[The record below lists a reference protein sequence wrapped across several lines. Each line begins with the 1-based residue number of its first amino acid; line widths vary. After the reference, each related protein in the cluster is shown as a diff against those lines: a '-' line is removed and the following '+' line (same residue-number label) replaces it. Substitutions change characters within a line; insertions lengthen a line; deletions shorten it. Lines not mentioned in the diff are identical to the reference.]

1 MNMCIV
7 SKCIYCK
14 NDVLKE
20 CVQKCAQKC
29 GQCDQKGHGYMK
41 NVKWKNILQLQAV
54 VIIYTI
60 SSVMAK
66 AASGHKEEHLL
77 FLLFFGLEFILLGI
91 YALLWQQMIK
101 KFELSVA
108 YANRAMAI
116 LWSMIWAVLFFH
128 DRITIR
134 NIVGVAIVLVG
145 IVLVNTDKEAE
156 Q

>member
-1 MNMCIV
+1 
-7 SKCIYCK
+7 
-14 NDVLKE
+14 
-20 CVQKCAQKC
+20 
-29 GQCDQKGHGYMK
+29 MK

-60 SSVMAK
+60 SSVMTK
-66 AASGHKEEHLL
+66 AASGHKEERLL

>member
-1 MNMCIV
+1 
-7 SKCIYCK
+7 
-14 NDVLKE
+14 
-20 CVQKCAQKC
+20 
-29 GQCDQKGHGYMK
+29 MK

-66 AASGHKEEHLL
+66 AASERKEEYLL
-77 FLLFFGLEFILLGI
+77 FLFFFGLEFILLGI

-134 NIVGVAIVLVG
+134 NILGVAIVLVG

>member
-1 MNMCIV
+1 
-7 SKCIYCK
+7 
-14 NDVLKE
+14 
-20 CVQKCAQKC
+20 
-29 GQCDQKGHGYMK
+29 MK
-41 NVKWKNILQLQAV
+41 NVKWKNILQLQTV

-60 SSVMAK
+60 SRVMAK
-66 AASGHKEEHLL
+66 RASGHKEEHLL

>member
-1 MNMCIV
+1 
-7 SKCIYCK
+7 
-14 NDVLKE
+14 
-20 CVQKCAQKC
+20 
-29 GQCDQKGHGYMK
+29 MK

-66 AASGHKEEHLL
+66 TASRHKEERLL

-116 LWSMIWAVLFFH
+116 LWSMIWAVLFFWWVLYWS
-128 DRITIR
+128 IQIR
-134 NIVGVAIVLVG
+134 RQNNDQSVFGSNVP
-145 IVLVNTDKEAE
+145 
-156 Q
+156 

>member
-1 MNMCIV
+1 
-7 SKCIYCK
+7 
-14 NDVLKE
+14 
-20 CVQKCAQKC
+20 
-29 GQCDQKGHGYMK
+29 MK

-66 AASGHKEEHLL
+66 VASGHKEEHLL

-108 YANRAMAI
+108 
-116 LWSMIWAVLFFH
+116 LP
-128 DRITIR
+128 
-134 NIVGVAIVLVG
+134 IVQWQFCG
-145 IVLVNTDKEAE
+145 

>member
-1 MNMCIV
+1 MEKYIAAAGCGNY
-7 SKCIYCK
+7 IY
-14 NDVLKE
+14 
-20 CVQKCAQKC
+20 
-29 GQCDQKGHGYMK
+29 
-41 NVKWKNILQLQAV
+41 NIKRYGKSSIRTQRRTL
-54 VIIYTI
+54 VIFT
-60 SSVMAK
+60 
-66 AASGHKEEHLL
+66 L
-77 FLLFFGLEFILLGI
+77 FRIGVYII
-91 YALLWQQMIK
+91 ALLWQQMIK

>member
-1 MNMCIV
+1 
-7 SKCIYCK
+7 
-14 NDVLKE
+14 
-20 CVQKCAQKC
+20 
-29 GQCDQKGHGYMK
+29 MK

-66 AASGHKEEHLL
+66 AAS

>member
-1 MNMCIV
+1 
-7 SKCIYCK
+7 
-14 NDVLKE
+14 
-20 CVQKCAQKC
+20 
-29 GQCDQKGHGYMK
+29 
-41 NVKWKNILQLQAV
+41 
-54 VIIYTI
+54 
-60 SSVMAK
+60 
-66 AASGHKEEHLL
+66 
-77 FLLFFGLEFILLGI
+77 
-91 YALLWQQMIK
+91 MIK

>member
-1 MNMCIV
+1 
-7 SKCIYCK
+7 
-14 NDVLKE
+14 
-20 CVQKCAQKC
+20 
-29 GQCDQKGHGYMK
+29 MK

-101 KFELSVA
+101 KFVSCICQSCNGNSVV
-108 YANRAMAI
+108 ND
-116 LWSMIWAVLFFH
+116 LGCSVLP
-128 DRITIR
+128 
-134 NIVGVAIVLVG
+134 
-145 IVLVNTDKEAE
+145 
-156 Q
+156 

>member
-1 MNMCIV
+1 M
-7 SKCIYCK
+7 
-14 NDVLKE
+14 LKE
-20 CVQKCAQKC
+20 CA
-29 GQCDQKGHGYMK
+29 QKGHGYMK

-66 AASGHKEEHLL
+66 AASEHKEEHLL

>member
-1 MNMCIV
+1 MEKYIAAAGCGNY
-7 SKCIYCK
+7 IYNIKRYGK
-14 NDVLKE
+14 NSVWTQRRTL
-20 CVQKCAQKC
+20 
-29 GQCDQKGHGYMK
+29 
-41 NVKWKNILQLQAV
+41 
-54 VIIYTI
+54 VIF
-60 SSVMAK
+60 A
-66 AASGHKEEHLL
+66 L
-77 FLLFFGLEFILLGI
+77 FLLGI

>member
-1 MNMCIV
+1 
-7 SKCIYCK
+7 
-14 NDVLKE
+14 
-20 CVQKCAQKC
+20 
-29 GQCDQKGHGYMK
+29 MK

-66 AASGHKEEHLL
+66 AASEHKEKHLL

-134 NIVGVAIVLVG
+134 NILGVAIVLVG